1 MVPGNLVFLLS
12 ETDMLGNFLS
22 YIKGVKYCLEI
33 QEGTWDLSRDAA
45 AGKGLIWR

>member
-1 MVPGNLVFLLS
+1 MFLSS
-12 ETDMLGNFLS
+12 ETGMLGNIWS

-33 QEGTWDLSRDAA
+33 QEGTWDLSRDTA